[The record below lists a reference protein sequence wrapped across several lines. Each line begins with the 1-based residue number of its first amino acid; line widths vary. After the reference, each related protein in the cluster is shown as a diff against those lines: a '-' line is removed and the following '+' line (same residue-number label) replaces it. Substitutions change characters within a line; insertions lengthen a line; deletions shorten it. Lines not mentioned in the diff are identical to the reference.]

1 MAPAILL
8 RAFGILWEMSPTL
21 ELQQQVRTA
30 LKQLEDTEDTIPAAG
45 YEFEGFYA
53 NTKDGQQPF
62 TEVITSCQ

>member
-1 MAPAILL
+1 
-8 RAFGILWEMSPTL
+8 MSQTP

-30 LKQLEDTEDTIPAAG
+30 LEQLEDTIPAAG

-53 NTKDGQQPF
+53 NTKDSEQPF